1 MKIFVSHAAV
11 DHFLANQFVDLLH
24 EGTGLAKDDIFCS
37 SKKGSIPTGEEFVQI
52 ILQRLAGARMV
63 VLLISSPFLQSQFC
77 LAETGAAQMRKK
89 TGNLERIFPL
99 VIPPAIRD
107 DLKGVLL
114 GSQAALITDETALGS
129 IRDYIAQGFPGCAP
143 LKQWV
148 EGWQKFREAAM
159 QVVVAYQLEETLKI
173 ATTRWAIYFADDSK
187 LPGVQYPMKLRL
199 EFRNYSGE
207 VLQIDEASWSS
218 GLLGISTH
226 PKALNVLP
234 WQLKTGLRPQDWSG
248 EGRQITIKNEA
259 VFRTWVGLNTTE
271 ADVWWRI
278 ANQRLGKMVV
288 SGTIGRQRFTGRDL
302 TF

>member
-1 MKIFVSHAAV
+1 
-11 DHFLANQFVDLLH
+11 
-24 EGTGLAKDDIFCS
+24 
-37 SKKGSIPTGEEFVQI
+37 
-52 ILQRLAGARMV
+52 
-63 VLLISSPFLQSQFC
+63 
-77 LAETGAAQMRKK
+77 MRKK
-89 TGNLERIFPL
+89 SGNLERIFPL

-114 GSQAALITDETALGS
+114 GSQAALITDEIALGS
-129 IRDYIAQGFPGCAP
+129 IRDYISQGFPGGCAP
-143 LKQWV
+143 KTV
-148 EGWQKFREAAM
+148 GGS
-159 QVVVAYQLEETLKI
+159 VAEVSRNLNASRRRVPVGRKLKI

-187 LPGVQYPMKLRL
+187 LPGVHYPMKLRL

-248 EGRQITIKNEA
+248 EGRQITVRNEA
-259 VFRTWVGLNTTE
+259 VFRTWVGLSTTE

-288 SGTIGRQRFTGRDL
+288 SGIIGRQRFTGREL